1 MIFSTC
7 IFIYAYWFCLMSR
20 YPVSRIVV
28 FFNIIKIR
36 LKNVWFD
43 FLYTRPMHL
52 NLNNDCKAYKYLM
65 RKIIIGVD
73 GFCLFFFI
81 ILFSVF
87 VVLFFPPPCQNLW
100 QFQLLSWFALRTI
113 SYGWK
118 TSCNAFS
125 GSIKLRDVLTH
136 PSDEL
141 FFVCVYVRVYG
152 CLPLNLVDN
161 AALSPSSPFLLCI
174 ARFNKNARFCLYN
187 HSSNFRVV

>member
-1 MIFSTC
+1 MNKTGESFTFNQRNFPLFFPHCSHPFITRLSQRIQLGYMIFSTC

-28 FFNIIKIR
+28 FFNIVKIR

-87 VVLFFPPPCQNLW
+87 VVLFFPSLSKFVAISVIVMICITNDIL
-100 QFQLLSWFALRTI
+100 QLENVMQCF
-113 SYGWK
+113 
-118 TSCNAFS
+118 
-125 GSIKLRDVLTH
+125 
-136 PSDEL
+136 
-141 FFVCVYVRVYG
+141 
-152 CLPLNLVDN
+152 
-161 AALSPSSPFLLCI
+161 
-174 ARFNKNARFCLYN
+174 
-187 HSSNFRVV
+187 